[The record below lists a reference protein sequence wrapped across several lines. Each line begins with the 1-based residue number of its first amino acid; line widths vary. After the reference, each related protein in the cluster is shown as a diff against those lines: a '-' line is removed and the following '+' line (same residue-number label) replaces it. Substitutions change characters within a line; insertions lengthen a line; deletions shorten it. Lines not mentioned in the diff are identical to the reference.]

1 MNILLDGMFYSGH
14 GFAEGNRVLL
24 RMLDEAG
31 YNVRILPRDRS
42 DKNLA
47 LTPDEKQ
54 FIASFENTVLPSND
68 LYLCNWTGPKV
79 RYNPDYRI
87 NITRTTFETDRIPAS
102 WVPELNRFDEVWVQ
116 CKFNLTTFAAS
127 GVNVPLRLVPN
138 FFEVDQY
145 SPRGER
151 LPLPIEQS
159 FLFLSVFDMQSRK
172 GYDLLIRA
180 FLDEFSR
187 SDDVALVIKIR
198 EPSASHLLESI
209 AAGHPKPTE
218 ERPPIYIIAQMLST
232 PELLGLYRACSAFV
246 LPTRGEGW
254 GRSFFEAMLLEMPVI
269 GTNWSGQTEYMT
281 ETNSFLVE
289 VEQFVRID
297 ENEIPIFTGHYWAEP
312 SMADLKKKM
321 RQVFGRPDEARE
333 RGRRAR
339 RELLDKFNI
348 RSVARKVRSEI
359 EKYIT

>member
-31 YNVRILPRDRS
+31 YNVRILPRDWS

-218 ERPPIYIIAQMLST
+218 ERPPIFLVAQMLST

-254 GRSFFEAMLLEMPVI
+254 GRSFFEAMLLEKPVI

-281 ETNSFLVE
+281 EMNSYLVE
-289 VEQFVRID
+289 VEQLVRID
-297 ENEIPIFTGHYWAEP
+297 ENDIPIFTGHYWAEP